1 MPSSTQAART
11 PLARQIA
18 EDLRRRIV
26 AGEFAPGSRLPSEAE
41 LCEHYRVS
49 RVTVRTAAKSLE
61 SQGLVDIRHGSGM
74 FVVEFGGQIRSGIQE
89 LRSITETIE
98 ELGLDAKVRRVSL
111 TRRQADENE
120 CARLDLNDD
129 DEIVAVHREILA
141 DGEVVAVSI
150 DAIPAK
156 LVPAQEDTT
165 LGNGSVFAVLDRIGL
180 TPVRALAEIHAV
192 RGSDVPIAE
201 GHVADEL
208 LILLDQVHYNRVGE
222 PVAYSKTYFV
232 EGRFQFVILRT
243 R

>member
-1 MPSSTQAART
+1 MPSSTTTPRT
-11 PLARQIA
+11 PLARQIT

-26 AGEFAPGSRLPSEAE
+26 AGEFSPGSRLPSEAE
-41 LCEHYRVS
+41 LCERYRVS

-74 FVVEFGGQIRSGIQE
+74 FVVDFGGQIRSGLQE

-98 ELGLDAKVRRVSL
+98 ELGLDAKVRRISL

-120 CARLDLNDD
+120 CARLDVNVND
-129 DEIVAVHREILA
+129 EVVAVHREILA
-141 DGEVVAVSI
+141 DGEVVAISI
-150 DAIPAK
+150 DAIPGN
-156 LVPAQEDTT
+156 LVPASEDVS

-180 TPVRALAEIHAV
+180 TPIRALAEIHAV

-201 GHVADEL
+201 DHVADEL
-208 LILLDQVHYNRVGE
+208 LILLDQVHYDRSGE

>member
-1 MPSSTQAART
+1 MPGSAQAART

-41 LCEHYRVS
+41 LCAHYRVS

-74 FVVEFGGQIRSGIQE
+74 FVVDFGGQIRSGIQE

-111 TRRQADENE
+111 TRRPADENE
-120 CARLDLNDD
+120 CARLDLND

-192 RGSDVPIAE
+192 RGSDVSIAE

>member
-1 MPSSTQAART
+1 MPSSTTTPRT
-11 PLARQIA
+11 PLARQIT

-26 AGEFAPGSRLPSEAE
+26 AGEFSPGSRLPSEAE
-41 LCEHYRVS
+41 LCERYRVS

-74 FVVEFGGQIRSGIQE
+74 FVVDFGGQIRSGLQE

-98 ELGLDAKVRRVSL
+98 ELGLDAKVRRISL

-120 CARLDLNDD
+120 CARLGVNAN

-141 DGEVVAVSI
+141 DGEVVAISI
-150 DAIPAK
+150 DAIPGN
-156 LVPAQEDTT
+156 LVPASEDVS

-180 TPVRALAEIHAV
+180 TPNRALAEIHAV

-201 GHVADEL
+201 DHVADEL
-208 LILLDQVHYNRVGE
+208 LILLDQVHYDRSGE

>member
-1 MPSSTQAART
+1 MPSSAQSTRT
-11 PLARQIA
+11 PLARQIT

-26 AGEFAPGSRLPSEAE
+26 AGEFSPGSRLPSEAE

-74 FVVEFGGQIRSGIQE
+74 FVVDFGGQIRSGLQE

-120 CARLDLNDD
+120 CVRLDLNDD

-141 DGEVVAVSI
+141 DGDVVAVSI
-150 DAIPAK
+150 DAIPARH
-156 LVPAQEDTT
+156 VPASEDAS
-165 LGNGSVFAVLDRIGL
+165 LGSGSVFAVLDRIGL

-201 GHVADEL
+201 DHVADEL
-208 LILLDQVHYNRVGE
+208 LILLDQVHYDRSGD

>member
-1 MPSSTQAART
+1 MPSSAQTART

-26 AGEFAPGSRLPSEAE
+26 AGEFSPGSRLPSEAD

-74 FVVEFGGQIRSGIQE
+74 FVVDFGGQIRSGLQE

-98 ELGLDAKVRRVSL
+98 ELGLNAKVRRVSL

-141 DGEVVAVSI
+141 DDEVVAVSI
-150 DAIPAK
+150 DAIPAH
-156 LVPAQEDTT
+156 LVPAGEDAS

-180 TPVRALAEIHAV
+180 TPMRALAEIHAV

-208 LILLDQVHYNRVGE
+208 LILLDQVHYDRSSE
-222 PVAYSKTYFV
+222 PVA
-232 EGRFQFVILRT
+232 
-243 R
+243 

>member
-1 MPSSTQAART
+1 MPSSTTTPRT
-11 PLARQIA
+11 PLARQIT

-26 AGEFAPGSRLPSEAE
+26 AGEFSPGSRLPSEAE
-41 LCEHYRVS
+41 LCERYRVS

-74 FVVEFGGQIRSGIQE
+74 FVVDFGGQIRSGLQE

-98 ELGLDAKVRRVSL
+98 ELGLDAKVRRISL

-120 CARLDLNDD
+120 CARLDVNVN

-141 DGEVVAVSI
+141 DGEVVAISI
-150 DAIPAK
+150 DAIPGN
-156 LVPAQEDTT
+156 LVPASEDVS

-180 TPVRALAEIHAV
+180 TPIRALAEIHAV
-192 RGSDVPIAE
+192 RASDVPIAE
-201 GHVADEL
+201 DHVADEL
-208 LILLDQVHYNRVGE
+208 LILLDQVHYDRSGE